1 MAYTVRRF
9 KETDAAE
16 VSALIIKTL
25 RTVNIKDYSSEYI
38 ENDVSFLQPDNIL
51 IRNTWQHI
59 YIVQDGNVIVG
70 CGAIGP
76 YYDKLD
82 EASLFTIFVLPEYH
96 GRGIGRM
103 IIETLEK
110 DELFLR
116 SKRIEIPSSIT
127 ARDFYIKM
135 GYDYKDGITDV
146 DGEQLYKLEKF
157 RPVYFLD
164 SVDSTNIVAK
174 KYAAEGASHGTVV
187 LADSQTAGR
196 GRLGRSFVSPDGSGL
211 YMSIVLRP
219 FVNAASCT
227 SCAACADD
235 IEALYPE
242 AAKKEMRF
250 NPSLVTV
257 AAGVAVV
264 RALKTICDIDAEIKW
279 VNDIYLKDKKVG
291 GILTEAESNFET
303 GKIAKIIIGIGIN
316 CFEQVFPDEIADKA
330 TFIGNTPKDYSR
342 NDLIAAV
349 ADKIFELID
358 SFDKKSIIREYKSR
372 SMILGQ
378 PILIYGTSYG
388 ALPEN
393 GGRGVKAR
401 AIDIDENGGLVVEYS
416 EGRRSREMDTITS
429 GEVTIR
435 KDYY

>member
-1 MAYTVRRF
+1 MST
-9 KETDAAE
+9 KLQILDIL
-16 VSALIIKTL
+16 SAGSGTYFSGQELADSLGITRNSVWKAVKKLQEQGYQIESKTSFGYRL
-25 RTVNIKDYSSEYI
+25 VQCSDVLSAEYI
-38 ENDVSFLQPDNIL
+38 QSKVPFPCKV
-51 IRNTWQHI
+51 HI
-59 YIVQDGNVIVG
+59 
-70 CGAIGP
+70 
-76 YYDKLD
+76 
-82 EASLFTIFVLPEYH
+82 
-96 GRGIGRM
+96 
-103 IIETLEK
+103 
-110 DELFLR
+110 
-116 SKRIEIPSSIT
+116 
-127 ARDFYIKM
+127 
-135 GYDYKDGITDV
+135 
-146 DGEQLYKLEKF
+146 
-157 RPVYFLD
+157 LD
-164 SVDSTNIVAK
+164 SVDSTNDYAKSLKDISVPNIVIAN
-174 KYAAEGASHGTVV
+174 E
-187 LADSQTAGR
+187 QTKGK
-196 GRLGRSFVSPDGSGL
+196 GRLGRSFHSPASKGI
-211 YMSIVLRP
+211 YMSIAFEP
-219 FVNAASCT
+219 DFGMDKA
-227 SCAACADD
+227 
-235 IEALYPE
+235 
-242 AAKKEMRF
+242 M
-250 NPSLVTV
+250 LVTTV
-257 AAGVAVV
+257 AALAVCKAFETTVGVGP
-264 RALKTICDIDAEIKW
+264 KIKW